1 MTSKKFFRSEWK
13 RIIAVLILGLIISL
27 IQVVE
32 PQITSKLVVSLN
44 NFVLALILAGFSLI
58 LGILSSVLNSKK
70 SKIEIRCKLSISNNI
85 KLEVGR
91 RLINSTSNSI
101 KKYNNNERLTSIV
114 CEADNLVENIF
125 QLASQWFSLFTGLL
139 VLIYTAFVSWQIFL
153 LFLVAVIAIFFY
165 QRSAMYKLKEK
176 REACQTAHERTR
188 SMIREFIEGVLD
200 IKGQLLG
207 PNIKRTLENSLVDET
222 SSSVE
227 ETDVIAKNNVIT
239 SVILNSFLFAFFA
252 LGIWLISVD
261 QLTVEELITLYM
273 YKNYMMV
280 LVSSINRIG
289 TFWSVLTVSK
299 NRINE
304 VLKYRSVLEKDP
316 CGSVHLHLSDVKGNL
331 ALKDVTVCVED
342 KTILDNISI
351 NIEANS
357 FVGIVGQGGCG
368 KSTLLKVLSHDI
380 IPDSGEILL
389 DGLNLNELDDYSI
402 RAAIRHAPQTPFVF
416 TMTVRENL
424 KMANENATEKDMW
437 KALKYADA
445 DGFVKE
451 LENGLDTVINRS
463 SLSGSQIQRLALARI
478 PLRTSKII
486 LLDEATSA
494 MDNIT
499 QSRIISTLKRVT
511 ENHTII
517 MVAHRLHIL
526 EDADVI
532 LYMEDG
538 KIVDT
543 GSYSDL
549 YNRNSSFRKLADE
562 G

>member
-1 MTSKKFFRSEWK
+1 MASKKFFRNEWK
-13 RIIAVLILGLIISL
+13 RIITVLILGLIISL

-44 NFVLALILAGFSLI
+44 NFVLAIILAGFSLI
-58 LGILSSVLNSKK
+58 LGILSSVFNSLK
-70 SKIEIRCKLSISNNI
+70 SKIEIRTKLSISNNI

-125 QLASQWFSLFTGLL
+125 QLTSQWFSIFTGVL
-139 VLIYTAFVSWQIFL
+139 VMVYTASVSWEIFF

-165 QRSAMYKLKEK
+165 QKSAMYKLKEK
-176 REACQTAHERTR
+176 KEACQTAHEKTR
-188 SMIREFIEGVLD
+188 SLLREFIEGVLD

-207 PNIKRTLENSLVDET
+207 PSIKKIFENSLIDET

-252 LGIWLISVD
+252 LGIWLISVG

-289 TFWSVLTVSK
+289 SFWSGLTVSK

-316 CGSVHLHLSDVKGNL
+316 SGGVHLSVSDVKGNL

-342 KTILDNISI
+342 KIILDNISI
-351 NIEANS
+351 NIEPNS

-402 RAAIRHAPQTPFVF
+402 RSAIRHAPQTPSVF

-424 KMANENATEKDMW
+424 QTANENATEKDMW
-437 KALKYADA
+437 EALKYADA

-451 LENGLDTVINRS
+451 WENGLDTVINCS
-463 SLSGSQIQRLALARI
+463 SLSGSQLQRLALARI

-549 YNRNSSFRKLADE
+549 YKRNSSFRKLADE

>member
-165 QRSAMYKLKEK
+165 QKSAMYKLKEK
-176 REACQTAHERTR
+176 KEACQTAHERTR

-207 PNIKRTLENSLVDET
+207 PNIKKTLENSLVDET

-252 LGIWLISVD
+252 LGI
-261 QLTVEELITLYM
+261 
-273 YKNYMMV
+273 
-280 LVSSINRIG
+280 
-289 TFWSVLTVSK
+289 
-299 NRINE
+299 
-304 VLKYRSVLEKDP
+304 
-316 CGSVHLHLSDVKGNL
+316 
-331 ALKDVTVCVED
+331 
-342 KTILDNISI
+342 
-351 NIEANS
+351 
-357 FVGIVGQGGCG
+357 
-368 KSTLLKVLSHDI
+368 
-380 IPDSGEILL
+380 
-389 DGLNLNELDDYSI
+389 
-402 RAAIRHAPQTPFVF
+402 
-416 TMTVRENL
+416 
-424 KMANENATEKDMW
+424 
-437 KALKYADA
+437 
-445 DGFVKE
+445 
-451 LENGLDTVINRS
+451 
-463 SLSGSQIQRLALARI
+463 
-478 PLRTSKII
+478 
-486 LLDEATSA
+486 
-494 MDNIT
+494 
-499 QSRIISTLKRVT
+499 
-511 ENHTII
+511 
-517 MVAHRLHIL
+517 
-526 EDADVI
+526 
-532 LYMEDG
+532 
-538 KIVDT
+538 
-543 GSYSDL
+543 
-549 YNRNSSFRKLADE
+549 
-562 G
+562 

>member
-44 NFVLALILAGFSLI
+44 NFVLAIILAGFSLI
-58 LGILSSVLNSKK
+58 LGILSSVFNSLK
-70 SKIEIRCKLSISNNI
+70 SKIEIRTKLSISNNI

-125 QLASQWFSLFTGLL
+125 QLTSQWFSIFTGVL
-139 VLIYTAFVSWQIFL
+139 VMVYTASVSWEIFF

-165 QRSAMYKLKEK
+165 QKSAMYKLKEK
-176 REACQTAHERTR
+176 KEACQTAHEKTR
-188 SMIREFIEGVLD
+188 SLLREFIEGVLD

-207 PNIKRTLENSLVDET
+207 PSIKKIFENSLIDET

-252 LGIWLISVD
+252 LGIWLISVG

-289 TFWSVLTVSK
+289 SFWSGLTVSK

-316 CGSVHLHLSDVKGNL
+316 SGGVHLSVSDVKGNL

-342 KTILDNISI
+342 KIILDNISI
-351 NIEANS
+351 NIEPNS

-402 RAAIRHAPQTPFVF
+402 RSAIRHAPQTPSVF

-424 KMANENATEKDMW
+424 QMANENATEKDMW
-437 KALKYADA
+437 EALKYADA

-451 LENGLDTVINRS
+451 WENGLDTVINCS
-463 SLSGSQIQRLALARI
+463 SLSGSQLQRLALARI

-549 YNRNSSFRKLADE
+549 YKRNSSFRKLADE

>member
-1 MTSKKFFRSEWK
+1 MASKKFFRNEWK
-13 RIIAVLILGLIISL
+13 RIITVLILGLIISL

-44 NFVLALILAGFSLI
+44 NFVLAIILAGFSLI
-58 LGILSSVLNSKK
+58 LGILSSVFNSLK
-70 SKIEIRCKLSISNNI
+70 SKIEIRTKLSISNNI

-125 QLASQWFSLFTGLL
+125 QLTSQWFSIFTGVL
-139 VLIYTAFVSWQIFL
+139 VMVYTASVSWEIFF

-165 QRSAMYKLKEK
+165 QKSAMYKLKEK
-176 REACQTAHERTR
+176 KEACQTAHEKTR
-188 SMIREFIEGVLD
+188 SLLREFIEGVLD

-207 PNIKRTLENSLVDET
+207 PSIKKIFENSLIDET

-252 LGIWLISVD
+252 LGIWLISVG

-289 TFWSVLTVSK
+289 SFWSGLTVSK

-316 CGSVHLHLSDVKGNL
+316 SGGVHLSVSDVKGNL

-342 KTILDNISI
+342 KIILDNISI
-351 NIEANS
+351 NIEPNS

-402 RAAIRHAPQTPFVF
+402 RSAIRHAPQTPSVF

-424 KMANENATEKDMW
+424 QMANENATEKDMW
-437 KALKYADA
+437 EALKYADA

-451 LENGLDTVINRS
+451 WENGLDTVINCS
-463 SLSGSQIQRLALARI
+463 SLSGSQLQRLALARI

-549 YNRNSSFRKLADE
+549 YKRNSSFRKLADE

>member
-1 MTSKKFFRSEWK
+1 MASKHFFRNEWK
-13 RIIAVLILGLIISL
+13 RIVTVLILGLIISL

-58 LGILSSVLNSKK
+58 LGILSSVFNSLK
-70 SKIEIRCKLSISNNI
+70 SKVEIRTKLSISNNI

-125 QLASQWFSLFTGLL
+125 QLASQWFSIFTGVL
-139 VLIYTAFVSWQIFL
+139 VMVYTASVSWEIFF
-153 LFLVAVIAIFFY
+153 LFLVAVIGIFFY
-165 QRSAMYKLKEK
+165 QKSFMYKLKEK
-176 REACQTAHERTR
+176 KEACKTAHEKTR
-188 SMIREFIEGVLD
+188 SLLREFIEGVLD
-200 IKGQLLG
+200 IKGQFLG
-207 PNIKRTLENSLVDET
+207 PNIKKIFENSLIDET

-252 LGIWLISVD
+252 LGIWLISVG

-289 TFWSVLTVSK
+289 SFWSGLTVSK

-316 CGSVHLHLSDVKGNL
+316 SGGIHLSVSDVKGNL

-342 KTILDNISI
+342 KIILDNISI
-351 NIEANS
+351 NIEPNS

-402 RAAIRHAPQTPFVF
+402 RSAIRHAPQTPSVF

-424 KMANENATEKDMW
+424 QMANENATEDDMW
-437 KALKYADA
+437 EALKYADA

-451 LENGLDTVINRS
+451 FENGLDTVINRS
-463 SLSGSQIQRLALARI
+463 SLSGSQLQRLALARI

-511 ENHTII
+511 ENHTIV

-526 EDADVI
+526 EDADII

>member
-1 MTSKKFFRSEWK
+1 MASKHFFRNEWK
-13 RIIAVLILGLIISL
+13 RIVAVLILGLIISL

-58 LGILSSVLNSKK
+58 LGILSSVFNSLK
-70 SKIEIRCKLSISNNI
+70 SKVEIRTKLSISNNI

-139 VLIYTAFVSWQIFL
+139 VLVYTAFVSLQIFL
-153 LFLVAVIAIFFY
+153 LFLVAVIGFFFY
-165 QRSAMYKLKEK
+165 QKSFMYKLKEK
-176 REACQTAHERTR
+176 KEACKTAHEKTR
-188 SMIREFIEGVLD
+188 SLLREFIEGVLD

-207 PNIKRTLENSLVDET
+207 PNIKKIFENSLIDET

-252 LGIWLISVD
+252 LGIWLISVN
-261 QLTVEELITLYM
+261 QLNVEELITLYM

-289 TFWSVLTVSK
+289 SFWSGLTVSK

-316 CGSVHLHLSDVKGNL
+316 CGRVHLSISDVKGNL

-342 KTILDNISI
+342 KIILDNISI
-351 NIEANS
+351 NIEPNS
-357 FVGIVGQGGCG
+357 FVGIIGQGGCG

-389 DGLNLNELDDYSI
+389 DGLNLNELDGYSI
-402 RAAIRHAPQTPFVF
+402 RSAIRHAPQTPCVF

-424 KMANENATEKDMW
+424 QMANENATEDDMW
-437 KALKYADA
+437 HALKYADA
-445 DGFVKE
+445 DGFVKK

-463 SLSGSQIQRLALARI
+463 SLSGSQLQRLALARI
-478 PLRTSKII
+478 PLRPSKII

-511 ENHTII
+511 ENHTIV

-526 EDADVI
+526 EDADII

>member
-58 LGILSSVLNSKK
+58 LGILSSVFNSLK
-70 SKIEIRCKLSISNNI
+70 SKVEIRTKLSISNNI

-139 VLIYTAFVSWQIFL
+139 VLVYTAFVSWQIFL
-153 LFLVAVIAIFFY
+153 LFLVAVIGFFFY
-165 QRSAMYKLKEK
+165 QKSFMYKLKEK
-176 REACQTAHERTR
+176 KEACKTAHERTR
-188 SMIREFIEGVLD
+188 SLLREFIEGVLD

-207 PNIKRTLENSLVDET
+207 PNIKKIFENSLIDET

-252 LGIWLISVD
+252 LGIWLISVG

-289 TFWSVLTVSK
+289 TFWSGLTVSK

-316 CGSVHLHLSDVKGNL
+316 CGRIHLSVSDVKGNL

-342 KTILDNISI
+342 KIILDNISI
-351 NIEANS
+351 NIEPNS

-402 RAAIRHAPQTPFVF
+402 RSAIRHAPQTPCVF

-424 KMANENATEKDMW
+424 QMANENATEDDMW
-437 KALKYADA
+437 HALKYADV
-445 DGFVKE
+445 DGFVKK

-463 SLSGSQIQRLALARI
+463 SLSGSQLQRLALARI

-511 ENHTII
+511 ENHTIV

-526 EDADVI
+526 EDADII

-549 YNRNSSFRKLADE
+549 YKRNSSFRKLADE

>member
-1 MTSKKFFRSEWK
+1 M
-13 RIIAVLILGLIISL
+13 
-27 IQVVE
+27 
-32 PQITSKLVVSLN
+32 
-44 NFVLALILAGFSLI
+44 
-58 LGILSSVLNSKK
+58 
-70 SKIEIRCKLSISNNI
+70 
-85 KLEVGR
+85 
-91 RLINSTSNSI
+91 
-101 KKYNNNERLTSIV
+101 
-114 CEADNLVENIF
+114 
-125 QLASQWFSLFTGLL
+125 
-139 VLIYTAFVSWQIFL
+139 
-153 LFLVAVIAIFFY
+153 
-165 QRSAMYKLKEK
+165 
-176 REACQTAHERTR
+176 
-188 SMIREFIEGVLD
+188 
-200 IKGQLLG
+200 
-207 PNIKRTLENSLVDET
+207 
-222 SSSVE
+222 
-227 ETDVIAKNNVIT
+227 
-239 SVILNSFLFAFFA
+239 
-252 LGIWLISVD
+252 
-261 QLTVEELITLYM
+261 
-273 YKNYMMV
+273 
-280 LVSSINRIG
+280 
-289 TFWSVLTVSK
+289 
-299 NRINE
+299 
-304 VLKYRSVLEKDP
+304 
-316 CGSVHLHLSDVKGNL
+316 
-331 ALKDVTVCVED
+331 
-342 KTILDNISI
+342 
-351 NIEANS
+351 
-357 FVGIVGQGGCG
+357 
-368 KSTLLKVLSHDI
+368 
-380 IPDSGEILL
+380 
-389 DGLNLNELDDYSI
+389 NELDDYSI

-424 KMANENATEKDMW
+424 KMANENATEKDML

-463 SLSGSQIQRLALARI
+463 SLSGSQLQRLALARI

>member
-1 MTSKKFFRSEWK
+1 MASKKFFRNEWK
-13 RIIAVLILGLIISL
+13 RIITVLILGLIISL

-44 NFVLALILAGFSLI
+44 NFVLAIILAGFSLI
-58 LGILSSVLNSKK
+58 LGILSSVFNSLK
-70 SKIEIRCKLSISNNI
+70 SKIEIRTKLSISNNI

-125 QLASQWFSLFTGLL
+125 QLTSQWFSIFTGVL
-139 VLIYTAFVSWQIFL
+139 VMVYTASVSWEIFF

-165 QRSAMYKLKEK
+165 QKSAMYKLKEK
-176 REACQTAHERTR
+176 KEACQTAHEKTR
-188 SMIREFIEGVLD
+188 SLLREFIEGVLD

-207 PNIKRTLENSLVDET
+207 PSIKKIFENSLIDET

-252 LGIWLISVD
+252 LGIWLISVG

-289 TFWSVLTVSK
+289 TFWSGLTVSK

-316 CGSVHLHLSDVKGNL
+316 SGGVHLSVSDVKGNL

-342 KTILDNISI
+342 KIILDNISI
-351 NIEANS
+351 NIEPNS

-402 RAAIRHAPQTPFVF
+402 RSAIRHAPQTPSVF

-424 KMANENATEKDMW
+424 QMANENATEKDMW
-437 KALKYADA
+437 EALKYADA

-451 LENGLDTVINRS
+451 WENGLDTVINCS
-463 SLSGSQIQRLALARI
+463 SLSGSQLQRLALARI

-549 YNRNSSFRKLADE
+549 YKRNSSFRKLADE

>member
-1 MTSKKFFRSEWK
+1 MTSKNFFRNEWK
-13 RIIAVLILGLIISL
+13 RIITVLILGLIISL

-44 NFVLALILAGFSLI
+44 NFVLAIILAGFSLI
-58 LGILSSVLNSKK
+58 LGILSSVFNSLK
-70 SKIEIRCKLSISNNI
+70 SKIEIRTKLSISNNI

-125 QLASQWFSLFTGLL
+125 QLTSQWFSIFTGVL
-139 VLIYTAFVSWQIFL
+139 VMVYTASVSWEIFF
-153 LFLVAVIAIFFY
+153 LFLVAVIGIFFY
-165 QRSAMYKLKEK
+165 QKSFMYKLKEK
-176 REACQTAHERTR
+176 KEACKTAHEKTR
-188 SMIREFIEGVLD
+188 SLLREFIEGVLD
-200 IKGQLLG
+200 IKGQFLG
-207 PNIKRTLENSLVDET
+207 PNIKKIFENSLIDET

-252 LGIWLISVD
+252 LGIWLISVG

-289 TFWSVLTVSK
+289 SFWSGLTVSK

-316 CGSVHLHLSDVKGNL
+316 SGGIHLSVSDVKGNL

-342 KTILDNISI
+342 KIILDKISI
-351 NIEANS
+351 NIEPNS

-402 RAAIRHAPQTPFVF
+402 RSAIRHAPQTPSVF

-424 KMANENATEKDMW
+424 QMANENATEDDMW
-437 KALKYADA
+437 EALKYADA

-451 LENGLDTVINRS
+451 FENGLDTVINCS
-463 SLSGSQIQRLALARI
+463 SLSGSQLQRLALARI

-499 QSRIISTLKRVT
+499 QSRIISTLKKVT
-511 ENHTII
+511 ENHTIV

-526 EDADVI
+526 EDADII

-538 KIVDT
+538 RIVDT

-549 YNRNSSFRKLADE
+549 YKRNSSFRKLADE

>member
-1 MTSKKFFRSEWK
+1 MTSKNFFRNEWK
-13 RIIAVLILGLIISL
+13 RIVTVLILGLIISL

-58 LGILSSVLNSKK
+58 LGILSSVFNSLK
-70 SKIEIRCKLSISNNI
+70 SKVEIRTKLSISNNI

-125 QLASQWFSLFTGLL
+125 QLTSQWFSIFTGVL
-139 VLIYTAFVSWQIFL
+139 VMVYTASVSWEIFF
-153 LFLVAVIAIFFY
+153 LFLVAVIGIFFY
-165 QRSAMYKLKEK
+165 QKSFMYKLKEK
-176 REACQTAHERTR
+176 KEACKTAHEKTR
-188 SMIREFIEGVLD
+188 SLLREFIEGVLD
-200 IKGQLLG
+200 IKGQFLG
-207 PNIKRTLENSLVDET
+207 PNIKKIFENSLIDET

-252 LGIWLISVD
+252 LGIWLISVG

-289 TFWSVLTVSK
+289 SFWSGLTVSK

-316 CGSVHLHLSDVKGNL
+316 SGGLHLSVSDVKGNL

-342 KTILDNISI
+342 KIILDKISI
-351 NIEANS
+351 NIEPNS

-402 RAAIRHAPQTPFVF
+402 RSAIRHAPQTPSVF

-424 KMANENATEKDMW
+424 QMANENATEDDMW
-437 KALKYADA
+437 EALKYADA

-451 LENGLDTVINRS
+451 FENGLDTVINCS
-463 SLSGSQIQRLALARI
+463 SLSGSQLQRLALARI

-499 QSRIISTLKRVT
+499 QSRIISTLKKVT
-511 ENHTII
+511 ENHTIV

-538 KIVDT
+538 RIVDT

-549 YNRNSSFRKLADE
+549 YKRNSSFRKLADE

>member
-1 MTSKKFFRSEWK
+1 MASKKFFRNEWK
-13 RIIAVLILGLIISL
+13 RIITVLILGLIISL

-58 LGILSSVLNSKK
+58 LGILSSVFNSLK
-70 SKIEIRCKLSISNNI
+70 SKIEIRTKLSISNNI

-125 QLASQWFSLFTGLL
+125 QLTSQWFSIFTGVL
-139 VLIYTAFVSWQIFL
+139 VMVYTASVSWEIFF
-153 LFLVAVIAIFFY
+153 LFLVAVIGIFFY
-165 QRSAMYKLKEK
+165 QKSFMYKLKEK
-176 REACQTAHERTR
+176 KEACKTAHEKTR
-188 SMIREFIEGVLD
+188 SLLREFIEGVLD
-200 IKGQLLG
+200 IKGQFLG
-207 PNIKRTLENSLVDET
+207 PNIKKIFENSLIDET

-252 LGIWLISVD
+252 LGIWLISVG

-289 TFWSVLTVSK
+289 SFLSGLTVSK

-316 CGSVHLHLSDVKGNL
+316 SGGIHLSVSDVKGNL

-342 KTILDNISI
+342 KIILDKISI
-351 NIEANS
+351 NIEPNS

-402 RAAIRHAPQTPFVF
+402 RSAIRHAPQTPSVF

-424 KMANENATEKDMW
+424 QMANENATEDDMW
-437 KALKYADA
+437 EALKYADA
-445 DGFVKE
+445 DRFVKE
-451 LENGLDTVINRS
+451 FENGLDTVINCS
-463 SLSGSQIQRLALARI
+463 SLSGSQLQRLALARI

-511 ENHTII
+511 ENHTIV

-538 KIVDT
+538 RIVDT

-549 YNRNSSFRKLADE
+549 YNRNSSFRKLAAE